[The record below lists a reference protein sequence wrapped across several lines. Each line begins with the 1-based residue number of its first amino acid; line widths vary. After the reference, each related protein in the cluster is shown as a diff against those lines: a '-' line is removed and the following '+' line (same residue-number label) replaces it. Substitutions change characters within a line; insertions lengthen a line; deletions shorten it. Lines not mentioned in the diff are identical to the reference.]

1 MTDRNPGKSML
12 TAILWLCAALTGC
25 GESRKL
31 PEGVYVSP
39 EAGPAGAGTHGSPV
53 SLVVAVENAVP
64 GTVIRLEPG
73 VYRLRETLMLDAKGT
88 EAQPIRL
95 EVFGKGRAVLDGSGI
110 DGEEKGP
117 CIRLTGS
124 FWQLKEIELTGAAG
138 GGAFITGSHNR
149 FERCSAHH
157 TGSTGFSV
165 GLEHGSENDSGEKA
179 AHNLFVNCDAYMNY
193 DWWSTYRGE
202 YSPGTHADGFGCKL
216 RSGRGNKFR
225 GCRAWSNSD
234 DNWDLFESGG
244 GVEIVDCWS
253 WNAGVWSDFA
263 GMHREKTGETLTEEL
278 FAGNGN
284 GFKLGGNHVWT
295 GEPEACA
302 NRSAGLNVLRGC
314 ISFGN
319 RVKGI
324 DQNNHQ
330 DGTVVEHCLAF
341 DNGQNIR
348 YWKEPDAGRT
358 NVLRNNIIFGK
369 GGERPVMDIGYVSE
383 NNSWDLGLTFSRED
397 FISLSAA
404 DAAAPRRK
412 DGSLPERFGRLRR
425 GCRAVD
431 AGAPGK
437 AVLSPRDAIDLPA
450 RSFAGKAPD
459 LGAFEF
465 NEKH

>member
-1 MTDRNPGKSML
+1 MTARNPGKSML

-179 AHNLFVNCDAYMNY
+179 AQNIFVNCDA
-193 DWWSTYRGE
+193 
-202 YSPGTHADGFGCKL
+202 
-216 RSGRGNKFR
+216 
-225 GCRAWSNSD
+225 
-234 DNWDLFESGG
+234 
-244 GVEIVDCWS
+244 
-253 WNAGVWSDFA
+253 
-263 GMHREKTGETLTEEL
+263 
-278 FAGNGN
+278 
-284 GFKLGGNHVWT
+284 
-295 GEPEACA
+295 
-302 NRSAGLNVLRGC
+302 
-314 ISFGN
+314 
-319 RVKGI
+319 
-324 DQNNHQ
+324 
-330 DGTVVEHCLAF
+330 
-341 DNGQNIR
+341 
-348 YWKEPDAGRT
+348 
-358 NVLRNNIIFGK
+358 
-369 GGERPVMDIGYVSE
+369 
-383 NNSWDLGLTFSRED
+383 
-397 FISLSAA
+397 
-404 DAAAPRRK
+404 
-412 DGSLPERFGRLRR
+412 
-425 GCRAVD
+425 
-431 AGAPGK
+431 
-437 AVLSPRDAIDLPA
+437 
-450 RSFAGKAPD
+450 
-459 LGAFEF
+459 
-465 NEKH
+465 